1 MANNTEQKIIQ
12 DTIKSFF
19 NDFNKQTINITLE
32 SNNALLEKISAYFV
46 DRLNPNSE
54 NSFNKKT
61 TVDEL
66 TSDIKKTTYY
76 NIKNIY
82 DKICGVNDEQ
92 STGDYL
98 IQKIEDLNKINVET
112 LGKQRLFYNLKFSS
126 EECFGE
132 GENQNIVDY
141 DLYQIFQIVDRGNN
155 DIGTKVLAD
164 LGYLYD
170 NLYAEFDSQPIAG
183 QPDKNITVNNLTKGS
198 FQKLFSGLAT
208 QSGFLFQQI
217 PNYLNLNSA
226 ISGGNEE
233 FINNV
238 VDDLFGVH
246 QTTNLAG
253 AEIFK
258 NKNNTQF
265 GGLFGLPGYIFQL
278 GTTTSSTDNQEKVQ
292 VNDYTNSFCL
302 DIGLDKNNEIN
313 IIGEDIPH
321 EIKNSNI
328 TCFAVDFA
336 TQKQQMFNNIQLDT
350 NEFYDTEE
358 SIRTW
363 VDAVNSTDQYLQT
376 TNLFPVLE
384 KRSYTCTVS
393 GLGNATIQ
401 PLSYFYLRNVPLFHG
416 TYWITNVSHKINQ
429 NTMSTTFKG
438 VRQPIISKQDVRK
451 QLLELMRKKADALLK
466 ASDTANK
473 VITEGISDTEG
484 DIKQIDNSDKQYG
497 AIIQQRKDDNGYQE
511 FDAKTLIGSFIYSIT
526 NSNDDKDANNL
537 GIIATLY
544 NQAKSY
550 IGSEEHAKIIKNIKN
565 IVVGKIKIAANDD
578 DKRYCQTKSEPSLSV
593 LYKNSGYS
601 NIGKLSSLL
610 DDILNESDYNRLIK
624 LPKNIKLYG
633 LTNTNDTQ
641 IQLQLGSEITT
652 VKSENVPIN
661 EATIY
666 LDHNPGFAIKSNTP
680 FAGSDYNSKS
690 LTANDILI
698 SLSGNTINV
707 SKQVNEV
714 PIKYLG
720 TFTLSKNVSFY
731 SVNNGNISF
740 SDTTKKT
747 YDVDIATTDDL
758 NQLSGDPNKDIKLV
772 NDGAFTAKLKY
783 PDLLSEV
790 VRGESKDYDDYNW
803 YKVNAD
809 KTTSRA
815 QKQLPGLSKRLTQY
829 TIKEIQ
835 NLQYADSTQEVRR
848 NNNRLFATGRYQI
861 ITQTLKGLVDQSKID
876 TNQLYSPEIQDGFAN
891 LIVEGRSNLI
901 NYINGKFEDTD
912 TTLNAAALEVAKEW
926 ASAGVPY
933 SLNADKGR
941 FVNKDQ
947 SYYSG
952 TGNNKAF
959 ISSDTIKA
967 VLKKERQLFGQSNRT
982 SGQPITQSTTNNTT
996 NKVNLSKS
1004 ITIGDSISVGVH
1016 GAYTNIE
1023 LIKNPVL
1030 STVGWRITDLITA
1043 LKNVKD
1049 DYKSVKNLVL
1059 SLGSNDGWSLSLNNN
1074 KEKEL
1079 IAIIKS
1085 KFPNADL
1092 HILNGNY
1099 GWGSLKVQG
1108 SNTAVYWEGKIN
1120 TYINFYK
1127 NDGFKVIG
1135 NVTQLTVHPANG
1147 DALFN
1152 SFKGILSKLN

>member
-61 TVDEL
+61 AVDEL

-112 LGKQRLFYNLKFSS
+112 LNKQRLFYNLKFSS

-226 ISGGNEE
+226 ISGDNEE
-233 FINNV
+233 SINNV

-253 AEIFK
+253 AEIFE
-258 NKNNTQF
+258 NKNNTKF

-302 DIGLDKNNEIN
+302 DIGLDNNNEIN

-416 TYWITNVSHKINQ
+416 TYWITNVNHKINQ

-466 ASDTANK
+466 ASDTANR

-497 AIIQQRKDDNGYQE
+497 AIVQQRLNDNGYQE
-511 FDAKTLIGSFIYSIT
+511 FDAKTLIGSFIFSIT
-526 NSNDDKDANNL
+526 GSNDDKDPNNL
-537 GIIATLY
+537 GVIATLY
-544 NQAKSY
+544 NQAKAH
-550 IGSEEHAKIIKNIKN
+550 IDSEEHAKIIKNIKN
-565 IVVGKIKIAANDD
+565 IVVGKIKIGARDG
-578 DKRYCQTKSEPSLSV
+578 DKRYCQNKDEPSLSV

-601 NIGKLSSLL
+601 NIGKLSTLL
-610 DDILNESDYNRLIK
+610 DDIISESEYNRLIK
-624 LPKNIKLYG
+624 LDKNIQYYG
-633 LTNTNDTQ
+633 LTTNPVVSQDTNTTL
-641 IQLQLGSEITT
+641 QLQLGNPITT
-652 VKSENVPIN
+652 VKSENILIN
-661 EATIY
+661 QTTLY
-666 LDHNPGFAIKSNTP
+666 FDHDSNSIIKNNTRW
-680 FAGSDYNSKS
+680 AGSEFDGNFLNTY
-690 LTANDILI
+690 DII
-698 SLSGNTINV
+698 STFSGNTINTAV
-707 SKQVNEV
+707 TVKGIS
-714 PIKYLG
+714 IKYLG
-720 TFTLSKNVSFY
+720 TFSSESGKKVSFY
-731 SVNNGNISF
+731 SVNNGKINWGAN
-740 SDTTKKT
+740 TKKD
-747 YDVDIATTDDL
+747 YDIIFATDDDL
-758 NQLSGDPNKDIKLV
+758 NQLSGDPNKDIKISII
-772 NDGAFTAKLKY
+772 
-783 PDLLSEV
+783 P
-790 VRGESKDYDDYNW
+790 
-803 YKVNAD
+803 
-809 KTTSRA
+809 
-815 QKQLPGLSKRLTQY
+815 
-829 TIKEIQ
+829 
-835 NLQYADSTQEVRR
+835 
-848 NNNRLFATGRYQI
+848 
-861 ITQTLKGLVDQSKID
+861 ITQTQKIQNIKTISQYLKSIGITREGAIGLIGNILGESGADPKAAEKNREIGGLGGIGIVQWTASRRRNLEKAANNNNDKILDLNFQLEYLGKELQESYSKVFNNLKTSKSIED
-876 TNQLYSPEIQDGFAN
+876 STIFVLENFEIPKTFLERKSNPQAYEATKLKRITFAKSAEP
-891 LIVEGRSNLI
+891 IVN
-901 NYINGKFEDTD
+901 
-912 TTLNAAALEVAKEW
+912 EVY
-926 ASAGVPY
+926 G
-933 SLNADKGR
+933 
-941 FVNKDQ
+941 
-947 SYYSG
+947 
-952 TGNNKAF
+952 GN
-959 ISSDTIKA
+959 S
-967 VLKKERQLFGQSNRT
+967 
-982 SGQPITQSTTNNTT
+982 ITQTTNTTTT
-996 NKVNLSKS
+996 NTVSTSKS
-1004 ITIGDSISVGVH
+1004 ITIGDSISVGVN
-1016 GAYTNIE
+1016 GVYRSIS
-1023 LIKNPVL
+1023 LINNPIL
-1030 STVGWRITDLITA
+1030 STVGWTINNLVET
-1043 LKNVKD
+1043 LKKPNVAVN
-1049 DYKSVKNLVL
+1049 KSVKNVVL
-1059 SLGSNDGWSLSLNNN
+1059 SIGSNNNWTLQITKQN
-1074 KEKEL
+1074 EL
-1079 IAIIKS
+1079 IALIKS
-1085 KFPNADL
+1085 KYPDAKL
-1092 HILNGNY
+1092 YILNGSY
-1099 GWGSLKVQG
+1099 GWGNLKVDIT
-1108 SNTAVYWEGKIN
+1108 NTDSVWENKIT
-1120 TYINFYK
+1120 TYIKVYK
-1127 NDGFKVIG
+1127 DNGFTVVG
-1135 NVTQLTVHPANG
+1135 NITKLNNHPAKDDN
-1147 DALFN
+1147 LFK
-1152 SFKGILSKLN
+1152 SFNGILSKL

>member
-61 TVDEL
+61 AVDEL

-112 LGKQRLFYNLKFSS
+112 LNKQRLFYNLKFSS

-226 ISGGNEE
+226 ISGDNEE
-233 FINNV
+233 SINNV

-253 AEIFK
+253 AEIFE
-258 NKNNTQF
+258 NKNNTKF

-302 DIGLDKNNEIN
+302 DIGLDNNNEIN

-416 TYWITNVSHKINQ
+416 TYWITNVNHKINQ

-466 ASDTANK
+466 ASDTANR

-497 AIIQQRKDDNGYQE
+497 AIVQQRLNDNGYQE
-511 FDAKTLIGSFIYSIT
+511 FDAKTLIGSFIFSIT
-526 NSNDDKDANNL
+526 GSNDDKDPNNL
-537 GIIATLY
+537 GVIATLY
-544 NQAKSY
+544 NQAKAH
-550 IGSEEHAKIIKNIKN
+550 IDSEEHAKIIKNIKN
-565 IVVGKIKIAANDD
+565 IVVGKIKIGARDG
-578 DKRYCQTKSEPSLSV
+578 DKRYCQNKDEPSLSV

-601 NIGKLSSLL
+601 NIGKLSTLL
-610 DDILNESDYNRLIK
+610 DDIISESEYNRLIK
-624 LPKNIKLYG
+624 LDKNIQYYG
-633 LTNTNDTQ
+633 LTTNPVVSQDTNTTL
-641 IQLQLGSEITT
+641 QLQLGNPITT
-652 VKSENVPIN
+652 VKSENILIN
-661 EATIY
+661 QTTLY
-666 LDHNPGFAIKSNTP
+666 FDHDSNSIIKNNTRW
-680 FAGSDYNSKS
+680 AGSEFDGNFLNTY
-690 LTANDILI
+690 DII
-698 SLSGNTINV
+698 STFSGNTINTAV
-707 SKQVNEV
+707 TVKGIS
-714 PIKYLG
+714 IKYLG
-720 TFTLSKNVSFY
+720 TFSSESGKRVSFY
-731 SVNNGNISF
+731 SVNNGKINWGVN
-740 SDTTKKT
+740 TKKD
-747 YDVDIATTDDL
+747 YDIIFATDDDL
-758 NQLSGDPNKDIKLV
+758 NQLSGDPNKDIKISII
-772 NDGAFTAKLKY
+772 
-783 PDLLSEV
+783 P
-790 VRGESKDYDDYNW
+790 
-803 YKVNAD
+803 
-809 KTTSRA
+809 
-815 QKQLPGLSKRLTQY
+815 
-829 TIKEIQ
+829 
-835 NLQYADSTQEVRR
+835 
-848 NNNRLFATGRYQI
+848 
-861 ITQTLKGLVDQSKID
+861 ITQTQKIQNIKTISQYLKSIGITREGAIGLIGNILGESGADPKAAEKNREIGGLGGIGIVQWTASRRRNLEKAANNNNDKILDLNFQLEYLGKELQESYSKVFNNLKTSKSIED
-876 TNQLYSPEIQDGFAN
+876 STIFVLENFEIPKTFLERKSNPQAYEATKLKRITFAKSAEP
-891 LIVEGRSNLI
+891 IVN
-901 NYINGKFEDTD
+901 
-912 TTLNAAALEVAKEW
+912 EVY
-926 ASAGVPY
+926 G
-933 SLNADKGR
+933 
-941 FVNKDQ
+941 
-947 SYYSG
+947 
-952 TGNNKAF
+952 GN
-959 ISSDTIKA
+959 S
-967 VLKKERQLFGQSNRT
+967 
-982 SGQPITQSTTNNTT
+982 ITQTTNTTTT
-996 NKVNLSKS
+996 NTVSTSKS
-1004 ITIGDSISVGVH
+1004 ITIGDSISVGVN
-1016 GAYTNIE
+1016 GVYRSIS
-1023 LIKNPVL
+1023 LINNPIL
-1030 STVGWRITDLITA
+1030 STVGWTINNLVET
-1043 LKNVKD
+1043 LKKPNVAVN
-1049 DYKSVKNLVL
+1049 KSVKNVVL
-1059 SLGSNDGWSLSLNNN
+1059 SIGSNNNWTLQITKQN
-1074 KEKEL
+1074 EL
-1079 IAIIKS
+1079 IALIKS
-1085 KFPNADL
+1085 KYPDAKL
-1092 HILNGNY
+1092 YILNGSY
-1099 GWGSLKVQG
+1099 GWGNLKVDIT
-1108 SNTAVYWEGKIN
+1108 NTDSVWENKIT
-1120 TYINFYK
+1120 TYIKVYK
-1127 NDGFKVIG
+1127 DNGFTVVG
-1135 NVTQLTVHPANG
+1135 NITKLNNHPAKDDN
-1147 DALFN
+1147 LFK
-1152 SFKGILSKLN
+1152 SFNGILSKL

>member
-1 MANNTEQKIIQ
+1 MSIEQKDLDIIKN
-12 DTIKSFF
+12 TTNKFF
-19 NDFNKQTINITLE
+19 KEFNTQTINNTLE
-32 SNNALLEKISAYFV
+32 SNNAFLEKISEYFT
-46 DRLNPNSE
+46 DKLNPNSE
-54 NSFNKKT
+54 NSYNNQAKK
-61 TVDEL
+61 VDSV
-66 TSDIKKTTYY
+66 SDVKKTTYY
-76 NIKNIY
+76 NIKTIY
-82 DKICGVNDEQ
+82 DKFCGLNSEP
-92 STGDYL
+92 SNTDYVV
-98 IQKIEDLNKINVET
+98 QKIEDLNKTNIESFN
-112 LGKQRLFYNLKFSS
+112 KNLFYNLKFSDD
-126 EECFGE
+126 ECFGAS
-132 GENQNIVDY
+132 ENIKY

-164 LGYLYD
+164 LAYLYE
-170 NLYAEFDSQPIAG
+170 NLYADFNSQPIAG
-183 QPDKNITVNNLTKGS
+183 QPNQNATVNNLTKGS
-198 FQKLFSGLAT
+198 FQKLFSGLAV

-226 ISGGNEE
+226 IPGGDEE
-233 FINNV
+233 IVKNV

-246 QTTNLAG
+246 TTTRLAG
-253 AEIFK
+253 ADIFK
-258 NKNNTQF
+258 NKNNIKF

-278 GTTTSSTDNQEKVQ
+278 GTATSSLDNKENAK
-292 VNDYTNSFCL
+292 NNYTNSFCL
-302 DIGLDKNNEIN
+302 DIGLDNNREITVKD
-313 IIGEDIPH
+313 EDLPD
-321 EIKNSNI
+321 EVKYSNV

-336 TQKQQMFNNIQLDT
+336 SQKQQMFNNIQLDT

-358 SIRTW
+358 SIRVW
-363 VDAVNSTDQYLQT
+363 VDATNATDTYLQT
-376 TNLFPVLE
+376 TNLFPIME
-384 KRSYTCTVS
+384 KRSYTCTVTS
-393 GLGNATIQ
+393 LGNSTIQ

-416 TYWITNVSHKINQ
+416 TYWITNVNHKIND

-438 VRQPIISKQDVRK
+438 VRQPIIGKSDTRK
-451 QLLELMRKKADALLK
+451 QLLDLLRSKADALLK
-466 ASDTANK
+466 ASDKANK

-484 DIKQIDNSDKQYG
+484 LIKQIENSDKPYG
-497 AIIQQRKDDNGYQE
+497 TIIQERKDDNGYQE

-537 GIIATLY
+537 GMIATLY
-544 NQAKSY
+544 NQAKAY

-601 NIGKLSSLL
+601 NIGKLSTLM
-610 DDILNESDYNRLIK
+610 DDILNESDYNRLINK

-666 LDHNPGFAIKSNTP
+666 LDHNPGFVIKSNTP
-680 FAGSDYNSKS
+680 FAGSDYNGKS
-690 LTANDILI
+690 LTANDILT
-698 SLSGNTINV
+698 SLSGNTINTV
-707 SKQVNEV
+707 KQVNEV

-731 SVNNGNISF
+731 SVNNGDILF

-747 YDVDIATTDDL
+747 YDVSSATPDDI
-758 NQLSGDPNKDIKLV
+758 NQLSGDPNI
-772 NDGAFTAKLKY
+772 
-783 PDLLSEV
+783 EII
-790 VRGESKDYDDYNW
+790 SKDTKLNE
-803 YKVNAD
+803 
-809 KTTSRA
+809 A
-815 QKQLPGLSKRLTQY
+815 QVLNNKILVKNILKNSGLSKVAAAGIMGNIQKESNFNPRAVNKEDLNGFPSVGLIQWNGRY
-829 TIKEIQ
+829 TPENGSKNTDIVFKTIGTTVEEQ
-835 NLQYADSTQEVRR
+835 MNYLFNKFADYKRYLKNIANVNDPSEAGY
-848 NNNRLFATGRYQI
+848 LFAR
-861 ITQTLKGLVDQSKID
+861 D
-876 TNQLYSPEIQDGFAN
+876 
-891 LIVEGRSNLI
+891 VERCFNC
-901 NYINGKFEDTD
+901 
-912 TTLNAAALEVAKEW
+912 
-926 ASAGVPY
+926 
-933 SLNADKGR
+933 
-941 FVNKDQ
+941 
-947 SYYSG
+947 
-952 TGNNKAF
+952 
-959 ISSDTIKA
+959 
-967 VLKKERQLFGQSNRT
+967 T
-982 SGQPITQSTTNNTT
+982 SGRDVYFNDKRFNTSDRSKFAKDYFNRFNDINDPLSWDNNTPPT
-996 NKVNLSKS
+996 NKVNISKS

-1016 GAYTNIE
+1016 GVYTNIE

>member
-1 MANNTEQKIIQ
+1 MSIEKEELEIIKK
-12 DTIKSFF
+12 TSGVFF

-46 DRLNPNSE
+46 DKLNPNSE

-66 TSDIKKTTYY
+66 TSDVKKTTYY
-76 NIKNIY
+76 NIKTIY
-82 DKICGVNDEQ
+82 DKVCGLNDEK

-112 LGKQRLFYNLKFSS
+112 LGKQSLFYNLKFPS
-126 EECFGE
+126 EECFSE
-132 GENQNIVDY
+132 GENQNIIDY

-155 DIGTKVLAD
+155 DIGTNVLAD

-226 ISGGNEE
+226 ISGDNDEI
-233 FINNV
+233 INDV

-246 QTTNLAG
+246 QTTNLVG
-253 AEIFK
+253 AKIFE
-258 NKNNTQF
+258 NKNNTKF

-302 DIGLDKNNEIN
+302 DIGLDNNNEIN
-313 IIGEDIPH
+313 IKDENTPD

-328 TCFAVDFA
+328 TCFAVDFGG
-336 TQKQQMFNNIQLDT
+336 QSQQMFNNIQLDT
-350 NEFYDTEE
+350 SEFYDTEE
-358 SIRTW
+358 SIRVW

-376 TNLFPVLE
+376 TNLFPILE

-416 TYWITNVSHKINQ
+416 TYWITNVSHKINP

-466 ASDTANK
+466 ASNTANK

-484 DIKQIDNSDKQYG
+484 DIKQIDNSDKPYG
-497 AIIQQRKDDNGYQE
+497 TIIQERKDDNGYQE

-537 GIIATLY
+537 GMIATLY
-544 NQAKSY
+544 NQAKAY

-565 IVVGKIKIAANDD
+565 IVVEKIKIAANDD

-601 NIGKLSSLL
+601 NIGKLSTLM
-610 DDILNESDYNRLIK
+610 DDILNESDYNRLINK

-652 VKSENVPIN
+652 VNSENIPIN

-666 LDHNPGFAIKSNTP
+666 LDHNPGFVIKSNTS
-680 FAGSDYNSKS
+680 FAGSEYNGKS
-690 LTANDILI
+690 LTANDILT
-698 SLSGNTINV
+698 SLSGNTINTV
-707 SKQVNEV
+707 KQVNDV

-731 SVNNGNISF
+731 SVNNGKISF

-747 YDVDIATTDDL
+747 YNVNLATTDDL

-809 KTTSRA
+809 ETTSRA
-815 QKQLPGLSKRLTQY
+815 QRQLPGLSKRLTQY

-835 NLQYADSTQEVRR
+835 NLQYADSTDEVRR

-861 ITQTLKGLVDQSKID
+861 ITKTLKDLVDQSKID

-891 LIVEGRSNLI
+891 LLVEGRSKLK
-901 NYINGKFEDTD
+901 NYINGKFEDND

-933 SLNADKGR
+933 SLTGNKG
-941 FVNKDQ
+941 FLLVKDQ
-947 SYYSG
+947 SYYAG

-967 VLKKERQLFGQSNRT
+967 ALKKERQLFGQ
-982 SGQPITQSTTNNTT
+982 PIT
-996 NKVNLSKS
+996 
-1004 ITIGDSISVGVH
+1004 
-1016 GAYTNIE
+1016 
-1023 LIKNPVL
+1023 
-1030 STVGWRITDLITA
+1030 
-1043 LKNVKD
+1043 
-1049 DYKSVKNLVL
+1049 
-1059 SLGSNDGWSLSLNNN
+1059 
-1074 KEKEL
+1074 
-1079 IAIIKS
+1079 
-1085 KFPNADL
+1085 
-1092 HILNGNY
+1092 
-1099 GWGSLKVQG
+1099 
-1108 SNTAVYWEGKIN
+1108 
-1120 TYINFYK
+1120 
-1127 NDGFKVIG
+1127 
-1135 NVTQLTVHPANG
+1135 
-1147 DALFN
+1147 
-1152 SFKGILSKLN
+1152 

>member
-1 MANNTEQKIIQ
+1 M
-12 DTIKSFF
+12 
-19 NDFNKQTINITLE
+19 
-32 SNNALLEKISAYFV
+32 
-46 DRLNPNSE
+46 
-54 NSFNKKT
+54 
-61 TVDEL
+61 
-66 TSDIKKTTYY
+66 
-76 NIKNIY
+76 
-82 DKICGVNDEQ
+82 
-92 STGDYL
+92 
-98 IQKIEDLNKINVET
+98 
-112 LGKQRLFYNLKFSS
+112 
-126 EECFGE
+126 
-132 GENQNIVDY
+132 
-141 DLYQIFQIVDRGNN
+141 YQIFQIVDRGNN
-155 DIGTKVLAD
+155 DIGTNVLAD

-226 ISGGNEE
+226 ISGDNDEI
-233 FINNV
+233 INDV

-246 QTTNLAG
+246 QTTNLVG
-253 AEIFK
+253 AKIFE
-258 NKNNTQF
+258 NKNNTKF

-302 DIGLDKNNEIN
+302 DIGLDNNNEIN
-313 IIGEDIPH
+313 IKDENTPD

-328 TCFAVDFA
+328 TCFAVDFGG
-336 TQKQQMFNNIQLDT
+336 QSQQMFNNIQLDT
-350 NEFYDTEE
+350 SEFYDTEE
-358 SIRTW
+358 SIRVW

-376 TNLFPVLE
+376 TNLFPILE

-416 TYWITNVSHKINQ
+416 TYWITNVSHKINP

-466 ASDTANK
+466 ASNTANK

-484 DIKQIDNSDKQYG
+484 DIKQIDNSDKPYG
-497 AIIQQRKDDNGYQE
+497 TIIQERKDDNGYQE

-537 GIIATLY
+537 GMIATLY
-544 NQAKSY
+544 NQAKAY

-565 IVVGKIKIAANDD
+565 IVVKKIKIAANDD

-601 NIGKLSSLL
+601 NIGKLSTLM
-610 DDILNESDYNRLIK
+610 DDILNESDYNRLINK

-641 IQLQLGSEITT
+641 IQFQLGGEITT
-652 VKSENVPIN
+652 VNSENIPIN

-666 LDHNPGFAIKSNTP
+666 LDHNPGFVIKSNTS
-680 FAGSDYNSKS
+680 FAGSGYNGKS
-690 LTANDILI
+690 LTANDILT
-698 SLSGNTINV
+698 SLSGNTINTV
-707 SKQVNEV
+707 KQVNDV

-731 SVNNGNISF
+731 SVNNGKISF

-747 YDVDIATTDDL
+747 YNVNLATTDDL

-809 KTTSRA
+809 ETTSRA
-815 QKQLPGLSKRLTQY
+815 QRQLPGLSKRLTQY

-835 NLQYADSTQEVRR
+835 NLQYADSTDEVRR

-861 ITQTLKGLVDQSKID
+861 ITKTLKDLVDQSKID

-891 LIVEGRSNLI
+891 LLVEGRSKLI
-901 NYINGKFEDTD
+901 NYINGKFEDND

-933 SLNADKGR
+933 SLTGNKG
-941 FVNKDQ
+941 FLLVKDQ
-947 SYYSG
+947 SYYAG

-967 VLKKERQLFGQSNRT
+967 ALKKERQLFGQ
-982 SGQPITQSTTNNTT
+982 PTT
-996 NKVNLSKS
+996 
-1004 ITIGDSISVGVH
+1004 
-1016 GAYTNIE
+1016 
-1023 LIKNPVL
+1023 
-1030 STVGWRITDLITA
+1030 
-1043 LKNVKD
+1043 
-1049 DYKSVKNLVL
+1049 
-1059 SLGSNDGWSLSLNNN
+1059 
-1074 KEKEL
+1074 
-1079 IAIIKS
+1079 
-1085 KFPNADL
+1085 
-1092 HILNGNY
+1092 
-1099 GWGSLKVQG
+1099 
-1108 SNTAVYWEGKIN
+1108 
-1120 TYINFYK
+1120 
-1127 NDGFKVIG
+1127 
-1135 NVTQLTVHPANG
+1135 
-1147 DALFN
+1147 
-1152 SFKGILSKLN
+1152 

>member
-1 MANNTEQKIIQ
+1 MANSTEQKIIQ

-76 NIKNIY
+76 NIKTIY

-92 STGDYL
+92 STTVNDEKPTKL
-98 IQKIEDLNKINVET
+98 IEKIEDLNKINIEN
-112 LGKQRLFYNLKFSS
+112 LSKQRLFYNLKFSS

-164 LGYLYD
+164 LGYLYE

-226 ISGGNEE
+226 ISGDDDDI
-233 FINNV
+233 INRV

-258 NKNNTQF
+258 NKNNTKF

-302 DIGLDKNNEIN
+302 DIGLDSNNEIN
-313 IIGEDIPH
+313 IRDENTPD

-363 VDAVNSTDQYLQT
+363 VDAVNSNDQYIQT
-376 TNLFPVLE
+376 TNLFPILE

-429 NTMSTTFKG
+429 NTMSTTFQG

-466 ASDTANK
+466 ASDTANR

-526 NSNDDKDANNL
+526 GSNDDKDPNNL
-537 GIIATLY
+537 GVISTLY
-544 NQAKSY
+544 NQSRAY
-550 IGSEEHAKIIKNIKN
+550 TNSEDHSTIIKNIKN
-565 IVVGKIKIAANDD
+565 IVVGKIKIGAKDG
-578 DKRYCQTKSEPSLSV
+578 DKRYCQNKDEPSLSV

-601 NIGKLSSLL
+601 NIGKLSTLL
-610 DDILNESDYNRLIK
+610 DDIISESEYNRLIK
-624 LPKNIKLYG
+624 LDKNIQYYG
-633 LTNTNDTQ
+633 LTTNPVVSQDTNATL
-641 IQLQLGSEITT
+641 QLQLGSPITT
-652 VKSENVPIN
+652 FKSENILIN
-661 EATIY
+661 QATLY
-666 LDHNPGFAIKSNTP
+666 FDHDTNSIIKNNTP
-680 FAGSDYNSKS
+680 WSGSEFDGNFLNTY
-690 LTANDILI
+690 DII
-698 SLSGNTINV
+698 STFSGNTINTAV
-707 SKQVNEV
+707 TVKEIS
-714 PIKYLG
+714 IKYLG
-720 TFTLSKNVSFY
+720 TFSPESGKKVSFY
-731 SVNNGNISF
+731 SVNNGKINWNAN
-740 SDTTKKT
+740 TKKD
-747 YDVDIATTDDL
+747 YDIVAATTDDL
-758 NQLSGDPNKDIKLV
+758 NQTSNDPNRNINAKNTTSSDKIIVGRKMLVKNMLKKSGLSKAAVAGVMGNIHKETGGLFNPRAVYQTDNNGFPSVGLIQWNGRYTPPKPTGGTKNTDVVFKTIGTTVEQQINYLLNNYPDFNTYRKNVAKENDPSEAGYIFARDVERCAECTSGKEVYFNDKQYNVSDRSKLAKDYFNKFNDANDPLFWDNESNTFGNGVTSTTKTIEGKTYENGKLDDNVLRAINNQAKYKGSIDSDEGRIRLYPKVSIALDKLIVAAEKDGIPIKINSAYRTVEDQIAVRIEFPKESATPGTSNHGFGLAV
-772 NDGAFTAKLKY
+772 DFATAKL
-783 PDLLSEV
+783 
-790 VRGESKDYDDYNW
+790 R
-803 YKVNAD
+803 
-809 KTTSRA
+809 R
-815 QKQLPGLSKRLTQY
+815 
-829 TIKEIQ
+829 IKEGDP
-835 NLQYADSTQEVRR
+835 LYTWLE
-848 NNNRLFATGRYQI
+848 
-861 ITQTLKGLVDQSKID
+861 
-876 TNQLYSPEIQDGFAN
+876 TN
-891 LIVEGRSNLI
+891 
-901 NYINGKFEDTD
+901 
-912 TTLNAAALEVAKEW
+912 AK
-926 ASAGVPY
+926 
-933 SLNADKGR
+933 
-941 FVNKDQ
+941 
-947 SYYSG
+947 
-952 TGNNKAF
+952 
-959 ISSDTIKA
+959 
-967 VLKKERQLFGQSNRT
+967 
-982 SGQPITQSTTNNTT
+982 
-996 NKVNLSKS
+996 
-1004 ITIGDSISVGVH
+1004 
-1016 GAYTNIE
+1016 
-1023 LIKNPVL
+1023 
-1030 STVGWRITDLITA
+1030 
-1043 LKNVKD
+1043 
-1049 DYKSVKNLVL
+1049 
-1059 SLGSNDGWSLSLNNN
+1059 
-1074 KEKEL
+1074 
-1079 IAIIKS
+1079 
-1085 KFPNADL
+1085 
-1092 HILNGNY
+1092 NY
-1099 GWGSLKVQG
+1099 GFQRIPQESWHWEYFSLV
-1108 SNTAVYWEGKIN
+1108 
-1120 TYINFYK
+1120 
-1127 NDGFKVIG
+1127 
-1135 NVTQLTVHPANG
+1135 
-1147 DALFN
+1147 
-1152 SFKGILSKLN
+1152 